1 MTIWYHVTMAYQIF
15 GLRDGRMAVRCAPGK
30 TVHMT
35 PHPDGTW
42 TVDEDPEDRVFPNRG
57 QALDR
62 AREIG
67 QDPDLKPAVPE

>member
-1 MTIWYHVTMAYQIF
+1 MAYDRF
-15 GLRDGRMAVRCAPGK
+15 VLPDGREAIRCAPGENF
-30 TVHMT
+30 HMT
-35 PHPDGTW
+35 HHPDGSW
-42 TVDEDPEDRVFPNRG
+42 TVDEDPEHRVFPNHG